1 MADVLILNY
10 VDYET
15 TQELVDRIKNYKNIE
30 HICIVDNAS
39 PNESFAKLQKNN
51 SEKVFVIQAPENGGY
66 GYGNNCGIRFL
77 FENVKSK
84 HILLCN
90 PDVIF
95 ENEIVEQLETFLTDN
110 TSYAIAAPFMLDK
123 NGNKQKNTAFKIGNL
138 FNYIMSFGMLYSKLF
153 KPGEYTSITENNS
166 KFIDVDAVAGS
177 LFMFDA
183 KKIVEKAMFDEKVFL
198 YCEER
203 MLGMKCQNAG
213 YKIALLP
220 QSTFIHN
227 HSVSISKTLGTEVK
241 KRKVMNK
248 SAMYVIREYYKA
260 NNLEILFANLMMT
273 ISILEMKILE
283 ILKEKRRKR

>member
-15 TQELVDRIKNYKNIE
+15 TQKLVDRIKNYKNIE

-51 SEKVFVIQAPENGGY
+51 SEKVFVIQAPKNGGY
-66 GYGNNCGIRFL
+66 GYGNNYGIRFL

-95 ENEIVEQLETFLTDN
+95 ENEIVYQLETFLTNN

-123 NGNKQKNTAFKIGNL
+123 NGNKQKNTAFKIVDL

-153 KPGEYTSITENNS
+153 KPEEYTSITENNS
-166 KFIDVDAVAGS
+166 KFIDVEAVAGS
-177 LFMFDA
+177 LFMFDT
-183 KKIVEKAMFDEKVFL
+183 KKIIEKAMFDENVFL

-227 HSVSISKTLGTEVK
+227 HSVSISKTIGTEVK

-260 NNLEILFANLMMT
+260 NKIEILFANLMMT
-273 ISILEMKILE
+273 ISIWEIKILE
-283 ILKEKRRKR
+283 TLKEKRRKR